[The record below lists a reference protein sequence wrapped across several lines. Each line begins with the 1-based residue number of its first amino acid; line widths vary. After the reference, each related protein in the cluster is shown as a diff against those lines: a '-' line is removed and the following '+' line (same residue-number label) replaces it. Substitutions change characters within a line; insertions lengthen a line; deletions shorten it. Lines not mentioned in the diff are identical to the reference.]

1 MGIRYREHLDFGKN
15 KLSDVILIAGD
26 RKFYVNRMYLAHH
39 SSYFKTL
46 LLGKLSESEKSIIE
60 LNNIDP
66 EDLQKFLEVLY
77 GESAIDDYTV
87 EGILKM
93 ADMYDAKTAIR
104 RCEEF
109 LLEKS
114 KNSMKIKF
122 TCAVRYKLDALKVIA
137 KIYSFNQ
144 KKCFKGGVRKCLS
157 ELKTT
162 AEIRELVPEN
172 AHDFGPD
179 VWKELFLKATSPQ

>member
-1 MGIRYREHLDFGKN
+1 
-15 KLSDVILIAGD
+15 
-26 RKFYVNRMYLAHH
+26 
-39 SSYFKTL
+39 
-46 LLGKLSESEKSIIE
+46 
-60 LNNIDP
+60 
-66 EDLQKFLEVLY
+66 
-77 GESAIDDYTV
+77 
-87 EGILKM
+87 
-93 ADMYDAKTAIR
+93 MYDAKTARR

-122 TCAVRYKLDALKVIA
+122 TLAVKYKLDALK
-137 KIYSFNQ
+137 K
-144 KKCFKGGVRKCLS
+144 KCLS

-179 VWKELFLKATSPQ
+179 VWKELFLKATSPK